1 MEGPEKGGKRP
12 SRQAFAKRPKANT
25 GFCKPVKAL
34 SSKKKLSPKK
44 ISYDLQKAK
53 KKFFWKIQKIQKN
66 GYFWREK
73 LNILKSA
80 EFQKNLFYHFDRA

>member
-1 MEGPEKGGKRP
+1 MEGPEKGGKR
-12 SRQAFAKRPKANT
+12 SSCQAFAQRPKANT
-25 GFCKPVKAL
+25 GFSKPAKAIIM
-34 SSKKKLSPKK
+34 KKKLSPKK

-80 EFQKNLFYHFDRA
+80 EFQKKLLSHFDRA